1 MIQNLVTGEI
11 YGNRREAKNKL
22 GGLGAYNELMKRG
35 GLQFLNGSS
44 LTFNNLIQKLSYEKR
59 NQQPTATLGNAI
71 SGRLATQRNVKAI
84 GTAQI
89 PGMPDL
95 K

>member
-11 YGNRREAKNKL
+11 YGNRKEAKNKL

-44 LTFNNLIQKLSYEKR
+44 LTINHLNQKQSYEKE
-59 NQQPTATLGNAI
+59 GN
-71 SGRLATQRNVKAI
+71 L
-84 GTAQI
+84 
-89 PGMPDL
+89 L
-95 K
+95 W